1 MRKKTWYAALLECED
16 PQEFNDLLV
25 GAVKHLAHDVLEREG
40 QEASIQFVMKLAAM
54 SLSNLVGSGGL
65 GNADSQFQLLTLG
78 LAESRDFREAEP
90 ADALDADDHLAARKV
105 GEVLH

>member
-25 GAVKHLAHDVLEREG
+25 GAVKHLARDVLEREG

-54 SLSNLVGSGGL
+54 SLSNLVVMGGM
-65 GNADSQFQLLTLG
+65 GNADSQFQLLALG

-90 ADALDADDHLAARKV
+90 DEMR
-105 GEVLH
+105 

>member
-1 MRKKTWYAALLECED
+1 
-16 PQEFNDLLV
+16 
-25 GAVKHLAHDVLEREG
+25 
-40 QEASIQFVMKLAAM
+40 MKLAAM

-78 LAESRDFREAEP
+78 LAKAEDFKP
-90 ADALDADDHLAARKV
+90 ADEDGQDHVTARELA